1 MLPTTMT
8 AIGIRAPGG
17 PDVLQVQAREVPAPT
32 ANQVLIRVRA
42 AGVNRH
48 DCGQRQRG
56 TPPPG
61 ATDIPG
67 LEVAGEVV
75 AAGASVRGLT
85 PGAPVCA
92 LVNGG
97 GYAQYCVADAP
108 LVLPV
113 PAGFDMQRAAC
124 LPEALFTLWFNVFD
138 LGGLRAGETLLI
150 HGGASGVGTMTIQVA
165 RARGARVLVTAGTD
179 EKCASCLRLGAEHAV
194 NYNTQ
199 EFVAETARITNGR
212 GVDVIFDMAGG
223 LYAERNLH
231 AIAADGRIVHL
242 TTRGEPDFRAPL
254 ELILRKRA
262 RITGSF
268 LRPLPLDRKM
278 KVAES
283 LRRDVWP
290 LLGAQVNPV
299 IDSVFPLA
307 DAAAAH
313 RRMESN
319 LHIGK
324 ILLTPAHE

>member
-1 MLPTTMT
+1 MT

-17 PDVLQVQAREVPAPT
+17 PEVLQAQTRAVPKPEE
-32 ANQVLIRVRA
+32 NQVLVRVRA

-67 LEVAGEVV
+67 LEVAGEIVGLGSAV
-75 AAGASVRGLT
+75 QGLQLGAS
-85 PGAPVCA
+85 VCA

-97 GYAQYCVADAP
+97 GYAQYCLAEAP

-113 PAGFDMQRAAC
+113 PAGFDARHAAC
-124 LPEALFTLWFNVFD
+124 LPEALFTLWFNVFE
-138 LGGLRAGETLLI
+138 LGGLREEETLLI
-150 HGGASGVGTMTIQVA
+150 HGGASGVGTMTIQIA

-179 EKCASCLRLGAEHAV
+179 DKCAACARLGAEHAF

-199 EFVAETARITNGR
+199 DFVAEVARVTGGQGAN
-212 GVDVIFDMAGG
+212 VIFDMAGG

-231 AIAADGRIVHL
+231 AIAADGRIVYL
-242 TTRGEPDFRAPL
+242 TTRGEPNFRAPL

-268 LRPLPLDRKM
+268 LRPLPLDRKAQ
-278 KVAES
+278 VARR
-283 LRRDVWP
+283 LHRDVWP
-290 LLGAQVNPV
+290 LLGTQANPV
-299 IDSVFPLA
+299 IDSVFMLE

-313 RRMESN
+313 QRMESN
-319 LHIGK
+319 AHIGK
-324 ILLTPAHE
+324 ILLTPPAG

>member
-1 MLPTTMT
+1 MLPTKMT

-17 PDVLQVQAREVPAPT
+17 PEVLQAQTRDVPAPSP
-32 ANQVLIRVRA
+32 NQVLIRVRA

-56 TPPPG
+56 SPPPG

-75 AAGASVRGLT
+75 GLGESVQGLT
-85 PGAPVCA
+85 LGAPVCA

-97 GYAQYCVADAP
+97 GYAQYCVAEAP
-108 LVLPV
+108 LVLPI
-113 PAGFDMQRAAC
+113 PAGFDAQRAAC
-124 LPEALFTLWFNVFD
+124 LPEALFTLWFNVCE
-138 LGGLRAGETLLI
+138 LAALRAGETLLI

-179 EKCASCLRLGAEHAV
+179 DKCAACVRLGADHAI

-199 EFVAETARITNGR
+199 DFVAELARLTEGR
-212 GVDVIFDMAGG
+212 GADVIFDMAGG

-242 TTRGEPDFRAPL
+242 TTRGEPIFRAPL

-268 LRPLPLDRKM
+268 LRPLPLERKTE
-278 KVAES
+278 VART

-290 LLGAQVNPV
+290 MLGAQVNPV
-299 IDSVFPLA
+299 IDSVFALD
-307 DAAAAH
+307 DAMAAH
-313 RRMESN
+313 QRMESN
-319 LHIGK
+319 AHVGK
-324 ILLTPAHE
+324 ILLTPEHR